1 MHKYEIA
8 HVLRTIAALLG
19 IKGEDPFK
27 IRSYERAAE
36 VIERGD
42 FDLELLAR
50 QGRLLEVPGIGRN
63 LEPKIR
69 EMILAGRSSFLENLA
84 KEVPLGLLD
93 LIRVP
98 GIGPKTARTL
108 YRSLGI
114 CDLDT
119 LEAAVDNH
127 LIQKVPGLGAKREEV
142 IGQGLR
148 EIKKYAGRVT
158 LGLALPVARHLLD
171 TFAGCGIQGIPVGEV
186 RRSLETVSSIEIL
199 LEAENSDRLAAQV
212 AARKIGPFGSEE
224 LWTGAWNQAEQA
236 FVFPTN
242 MGIPLKI
249 HTGRADEF
257 GPKSLMLTGPSEFSD
272 WISEFALHK
281 GYILENGRFSREGQ
295 KVPAATEA
303 IVYQKLQISHVPTE
317 VRHRPEFWEASVSG
331 LPINLARLSDVKGD
345 LHLHTTW
352 SDGLGSV
359 EQMVEKAVEL
369 GYSYVAITD
378 HATKIKVI
386 DGLNPDKIKA
396 QLDEI
401 DRVSAKYPQ
410 IKILSGAEV
419 DILKD
424 GSLAVPDSLLSKMDI
439 VIASIHQDIGGSDTG
454 VVERLIKA
462 ASNPNVDIIGHPSG
476 RLIGRRPGY
485 SGDFE
490 RLFKL
495 AASNGTVLEIN
506 SSPDRLDLS
515 EELALEA
522 VSCGARLAVST
533 DAHSPSGMDD
543 MVFGMTAS
551 ARRAGLEPGVIINTQ
566 SLERWFPLKNS

>member
-8 HVLRTIAALLG
+8 HVLRTIAALLR
-19 IKGEDPFK
+19 IEGEDQFK
-27 IRSYERAAE
+27 TRSYERAAE

-50 QGRLLEVPGIGRN
+50 NGRLLEVPGIGRN

-69 EMILAGRSSFLENLA
+69 EMILAGRSSFLESLA

-114 CDLDT
+114 YDLDT
-119 LEAAVDNH
+119 LEAAVDGH
-127 LIQKVPGLGAKREEV
+127 LIQKVPGMGVKRQEI

-148 EIKKYAGRVT
+148 EIKKYAGRAAI
-158 LGLALPVARHLLD
+158 GLALPAARHLLGK
-171 TFAGCGIQGIPVGEV
+171 FAGCGIQGILVGEV
-186 RRSLETVSSIEIL
+186 RRSLETVSSIDIL
-199 LEAENSDRLAAQV
+199 LEAESSDRLPARV
-212 AARKIGPFGSEE
+212 AGRQIGQFGSEE
-224 LWTGAWNQAEQA
+224 LWAGAWSQAEQG

-242 MGIPLKI
+242 IGIPLKI
-249 HTGRADEF
+249 YTATADEF
-257 GPKSLMLTGPSEFSD
+257 GPKSLMLTGPPEFAD
-272 WISEFALHK
+272 WISEFAVHK
-281 GYILENGRFSREGQ
+281 GYTLENGRFGRDGQ
-295 KVPAATEA
+295 QVPAATEF
-303 IVYQKLQISHVPTE
+303 IVYQELEISLIPPE
-317 VRHRPEFWEASVSG
+317 VRHRPGFWKASVSG
-331 LPINLARLSDVKGD
+331 RPINFVRLSDVKGD

-378 HATKIKVI
+378 HATRIKVI
-386 DGLNPDKIKA
+386 DGLNPEKIKA

-401 DRVSAKYPQ
+401 DRVSVKYPQ
-410 IKILSGAEV
+410 IKILSGTEV

-424 GSLAVPDSLLSKMDI
+424 GSLVLPDSLLSKMDI
-439 VIASIHQDIGGSDTG
+439 VVASIHQDIGGSDSG
-454 VVERLIKA
+454 VLERLMKA

-485 SGDFE
+485 SGDFQ

-495 AASNGTVLEIN
+495 AASNGTVLEVN
-506 SSPDRLDLS
+506 SSPHRLDLS

-543 MVFGMTAS
+543 MIFGITAS
-551 ARRAGLEPGVIINTQ
+551 VRRAGLEPGAIINTQ
-566 SLERWFPLKNS
+566 SLKNWFPLKKR